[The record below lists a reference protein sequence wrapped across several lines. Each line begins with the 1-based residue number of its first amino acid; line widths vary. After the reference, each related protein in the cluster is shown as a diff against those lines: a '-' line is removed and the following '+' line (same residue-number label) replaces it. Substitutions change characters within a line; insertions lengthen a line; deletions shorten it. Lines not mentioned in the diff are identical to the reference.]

1 MNREPCGHC
10 KACINFNGKDGS
22 GYQPCHLPAQ
32 GYYSGEQ
39 MKRMDNLF
47 IGVPPPPKPPENI
60 KVSDLDLIPLG
71 LIMYIGSI
79 IISGLIGYFI
89 GVSV

>member
-1 MNREPCGHC
+1 MG
-10 KACINFNGKDGS
+10 
-22 GYQPCHLPAQ
+22 GYQPRPKPPVINQEAL
-32 GYYSGEQ
+32 
-39 MKRMDNLF
+39 
-47 IGVPPPPKPPENI
+47 IPPPPAPPENI

-79 IISGLIGYFI
+79 IVSGLIGYFI

>member
-1 MNREPCGHC
+1 MNCKNCKCC
-10 KACINFNGKDGS
+10 KACCCPKVAVRS
-22 GYQPCHLPAQ
+22 GYQPRPKPPVINPDTL
-32 GYYSGEQ
+32 
-39 MKRMDNLF
+39 
-47 IGVPPPPKPPENI
+47 IPPPPAPPENI

-79 IISGLIGYFI
+79 IVAGLIGYFV

>member
-1 MNREPCGHC
+1 MTC
-10 KACINFNGKDGS
+10 KNCKCCCYPKVVVRG
-22 GYQPCHLPAQ
+22 GYQPRPKPPVINQETL
-32 GYYSGEQ
+32 
-39 MKRMDNLF
+39 
-47 IGVPPPPKPPENI
+47 IPPPPAPPENI

-79 IISGLIGYFI
+79 IVSGLIGYFI